1 MRGEG
6 DQLVGAV
13 RIGEVVKEAVN
24 CFCGT
29 PMWRSQL
36 KQLIASE
43 SESVAQPPL
52 LSMQPAAQLIT
63 VYHFPTTLMAS
74 RLLRLLLL
82 LATLLNFSFGRDF
95 NVTRSRKAI
104 EIGIGIGIGIGT
116 GSGCSNGDITRE
128 CFQNDRLYNAY
139 LVIQRFKSTITCDPQ
154 GITDTWSGTDICGKN
169 SYVGILLHHAAGI
182 GKHADGRLRRLQR
195 IPAGRPHR
203 LRIRRPVDRPRALPR
218 QLQQLLGHGAQP
230 QRPAV
235 HLRARLEQQQ
245 AHRQFPRRRP
255 LPQQRHL
262 PRHPL
267 QRLRR
272 PSPRAGLQAQHV
284 TGPLP
289 EQQQL
294 HGAAPRGTG
303 LHPGAVPH
311 PRQQQV
317 HRPIPSSI
325 VHAANTLL
333 EVLFLNNQLSGCLP
347 FEIGL
352 LKKATVFDAGTN
364 LLTGPIPLS
373 FGCLKKIEQLNL
385 ADNKLYGEVPDVLCR
400 LGIPGA
406 GNLMNL
412 SLSDNYFTSL
422 GHSCWI
428 LLKKGVLDVRKN
440 CIPGVLDQ
448 RSPEECKWFL
458 WQKKYCPL
466 NTYIPCQSPWPE
478 GADQLNSKGRRR
490 GGGGNAGGGR
500 GPRSEPGVGV
510 HYLLRAAPESKAM
523 NGRILKKHFG
533 CVYF

>member
-1 MRGEG
+1 
-6 DQLVGAV
+6 
-13 RIGEVVKEAVN
+13 
-24 CFCGT
+24 
-29 PMWRSQL
+29 
-36 KQLIASE
+36 
-43 SESVAQPPL
+43 
-52 LSMQPAAQLIT
+52 MQPAAQLIT

-169 SYVGILLHHAAGI
+169 SYVGFYCTTPPGLVNTPTVASVDFNGYRLAAPTVCGFVDQLTDLALFHANSNNFSGTVPN
-182 GKHADGRLRRLQR
+182 LR
-195 IPAGRPHR
+195 
-203 LRIRRPVDRPRALPR
+203 
-218 QLQQLLGHGAQP
+218 
-230 QRPAV
+230 
-235 HLRARLEQQQ
+235 
-245 AHRQFPRRRP
+245 
-255 LPQQRHL
+255 
-262 PRHPL
+262 
-267 QRLRR
+267 
-272 PSPRAGLQAQHV
+272 GLQYIYELDLSNNKLTGNFPADVLSLNNATFLDIRFNGYVGPVPAQV
-284 TGPLP
+284 FKLSMLQVLFLNNNNFTGQLP
-289 EQQQL
+289 AELGFTPAQYL
-294 HGAAPRGTG
+294 TLANNKFTG
-303 LHPGAVPH
+303 
-311 PRQQQV
+311 
-317 HRPIPSSI
+317 PIPSSI

-478 GADQLNSKGRRR
+478 GADQLNSKGAAAAAAEAMPVADGARD
-490 GGGGNAGGGR
+490 
-500 GPRSEPGVGV
+500 RS
-510 HYLLRAAPESKAM
+510 RASGYTTYSALHQNPKP
-523 NGRILKKHFG
+523 
-533 CVYF
+533 